1 MSIAYLDP
9 GNIESDLQSG
19 AKAQYK
25 LLWVLLSAHIIG
37 MLLQRMS
44 ARLGVVSG
52 KHMAEVSHDFYPR
65 IPRLILWI
73 MVEIAI
79 ICSDMQEVIGTAIAI
94 YLVSKGWVPLWA
106 GVLVTIVDTFT
117 FLFIDRYGVR
127 KLEVVFGILISTM
140 ALSFGYESRRVNRSI
155 RDRVAE
161 ANFYY
166 TIESSLALFCS
177 FFINVFVVAVFA
189 HGLYKKTNY
198 DVRISCDNR
207 HGIFDPDAFPYNND
221 TAISD
226 IYKVSR
232 YCLGNTMFNTQGK
245 LSL

>member
-1 MSIAYLDP
+1 MTISIKWKLPVAQGNRFSWRTLWAFTGPGFLMSIAYLDP

-25 LLWVLLSAHIIG
+25 LLWVLLSAHVIG

-65 IPRLILWI
+65 TARLILWVMI
-73 MVEIAI
+73 EIAI

-127 KLEVVFGILISTM
+127 KLEVVFAILISTM
-140 ALSFGYESRRVNRSI
+140 ALSFGYE
-155 RDRVAE
+155 
-161 ANFYY
+161 Y
-166 TIESSLALFCS
+166 
-177 FFINVFVVAVFA
+177 FVVSPSLPSVLS
-189 HGLYKKTNY
+189 G
-198 DVRISCDNR
+198 
-207 HGIFDPDAFPYNND
+207 
-221 TAISD
+221 
-226 IYKVSR
+226 
-232 YCLGNTMFNTQGK
+232 MFVPWCSGCGREEFLPRN
-245 LSL
+245 LSSWGR